1 MTVKL
6 IWQRFKIYTLHMFF
20 FLLAIL
26 YCLYFEMLFFN
37 FRLQKSCQMF
47 GLIYMTMPTIRQGF
61 FALIIMG
68 WLLCKGY

>member
-37 FRLQKSCQMF
+37 FRFTKILSNVWLNKHDNAYNKTRVLCSDNNGMV
-47 GLIYMTMPTIRQGF
+47 
-61 FALIIMG
+61 AL
-68 WLLCKGY
+68 